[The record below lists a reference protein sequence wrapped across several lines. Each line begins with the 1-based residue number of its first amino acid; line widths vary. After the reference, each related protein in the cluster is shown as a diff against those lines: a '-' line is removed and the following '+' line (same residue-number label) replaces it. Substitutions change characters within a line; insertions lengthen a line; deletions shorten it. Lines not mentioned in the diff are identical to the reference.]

1 MLVSALPRTS
11 RAAVLANY
19 NQPLAI
25 RELTVPPLEPG
36 AILVKLESRQ
46 SYTIMRMG
54 GLYT

>member
-1 MLVSALPRTS
+1 MSALPRTS